1 MPYQSGPS
9 REGCY
14 DQMLVFLDFE
24 ASSLAKRSYPI
35 EVAWVF
41 ADGRSAVHLIRPA
54 PSWTDW
60 DEHSEAI
67 HHIPRSLLLSA
78 GEPHDAVA
86 QRMIDVLAG
95 HDLVVS
101 APSWDGKWLSVL
113 LRGAGLDRRALRLRN
128 TDDAIDEDARM
139 ILSQSVPPELLD
151 ATVENLVASIDAHA
165 RGEAPAHRAL
175 ADAEAE
181 RQRWLAVRS
190 AATEQ
195 AEQYRCGG

>member
-1 MPYQSGPS
+1 
-9 REGCY
+9 
-14 DQMLVFLDFE
+14 MLVFLDFE

-41 ADGRSAVHLIRPA
+41 ADGRSEAHLIRPA

-60 DEHSEAI
+60 HEGAEAI
-67 HHIPRSLLLSA
+67 HHIPRSMLLSA

-95 HDLVVS
+95 HDLLAS

-113 LRGAGLDRRALRLRN
+113 LRSAGLDRRALRLRD

-139 ILSQSVPPELLD
+139 ILATSVPPELLD
-151 ATVENLVASIDAHA
+151 ATVENLVASIEANA
-165 RGEAPAHRAL
+165 RGKAPAHRAL

-181 RQRWLAVRS
+181 RQRWLTVRG
-190 AATEQ
+190 AAAEL
-195 AEQYRCGG
+195 AEQYRRGS